1 MSKNIGFFTA
11 ITYSQEN
18 KTFTQSLLE
27 KVDDYFYLGGEKA
40 YVTSR
45 VSQDGR
51 FKVVLS
57 EAQISTVEK
66 IGKVTSY
73 FTVVIPVALLAT
85 KAILRA
91 IHSFQVIDPIKKLE
105 KGLNVTEEVTAK
117 IQRLYPSIIQRH
129 THPEIEWINHPEA
142 LIFKFHGTPNLI
154 FTASS
159 DDPET
164 ERYFNNIVT
173 AKKVCLAHNL
183 DCLSVPNSKKINI
196 PVGNNIQFK
205 VIAQENLDVRPKIP
219 SHENSHLAY
228 LQRQNDIPSRPQEL
242 DTAMRQ
248 LATFVAKTGMYH
260 INAFSIPTL
269 KEEEVV
275 EEGLISSKKIGLINL
290 TSMGDTK
297 RGYIGSMYKERGLI
311 GCAASEEQI
320 DTICEIAKKERSGLQ
335 EEELDFYKDARM
347 IELRK
352 NANLIEF
359 YREKGIR
366 TGKEPLH
373 IDIETLGLPLDRE
386 HEYIR
391 YVRVIE
397 EDEEPA
403 TVFMDVRA
411 AVQDVLE
418 YINTALQKAPE
429 DVSIKGKRCIFLDV
443 KDESLNLFFR
453 FKSLHPSIFKEHFK
467 DNWIY
472 DIVERLKM
480 NGHIFEIYD
489 ANRDGIYIQA

>member
-1 MSKNIGFFTA
+1 MSQNIGFFTA

-40 YVTSR
+40 YVTSHI
-45 VSQDGR
+45 SKDGR
-51 FKVVLS
+51 FKAILS
-57 EAQISTVEK
+57 GAQISTVEK
-66 IGKVTSY
+66 VGKIASY
-73 FTVVIPVALLAT
+73 FTVVIPAALLAT

-91 IHSFQVIDPIKKLE
+91 IHSFQLIDPVQKLE
-105 KGLNVTEEVTAK
+105 KRLNVSEEVTAK
-117 IQRLYPSIIQRH
+117 IQRLYPAIIRRDI
-129 THPEIEWINHPEA
+129 HPEIEWINHPEA
-142 LIFKFHGTPNLI
+142 LIFKFYGTPNLL
-154 FTASS
+154 FTASN
-159 DDPET
+159 DAPET
-164 ERYFNNIVT
+164 ETYFNNIVT

-205 VIAQENLDVRPKIP
+205 VIAQENLDARPKMP
-219 SHENSHLAY
+219 SNEHSHLAY

-242 DTAMRQ
+242 DKAMRQ

-269 KEEEVV
+269 KEEG
-275 EEGLISSKKIGLINL
+275 EEDGLVSSKRIGLINL
-290 TSMGDTK
+290 TSMGNTK

-320 DTICEIAKKERSGLQ
+320 NTICEIAKKERIGLQ
-335 EEELDFYKDARM
+335 EEQLDFYKDVRM

-352 NANLIEF
+352 NADLLEF

-373 IDIETLGLPLDRE
+373 IDIETLGLPLDHQ

-391 YVRVIE
+391 YVRVSE

-403 TVFMDVRA
+403 TVFIDVRA
-411 AVQDVLE
+411 AVQDVIE

-429 DVSIKGKRCIFLDV
+429 DVSIKGKRCIFLDIH
-443 KDESLNLFFR
+443 DESLNLFSRFR
-453 FKSLHPSIFKEHFK
+453 SLRLSSFKDRYK

-472 DIVERLKM
+472 DIVESLKM
-480 NGHIFEIYD
+480 NGHIFEIFD
-489 ANRDGIYIQA
+489 ANRDGLYIQA